1 MEKEAERQKIKS
13 EEGKDTANR
22 VFTKI
27 LEKRKKKNITEISI
41 LEPLY
46 GSLNLAILS
55 EQGFM
60 QVEVL
65 RFVPGKLLAI
75 TNIPSTIRKLYLS
88 DQLLDKIDLPDS
100 IEYIDIDHNLLSK
113 EWDLSRYS
121 LLRYVNAAYN
131 NIKSLGKNLPES
143 LEELYCTHNHLRHL
157 FLAGCPRLRILHCNY
172 NDKLTIH
179 DVPDTLVDTQ
189 FPEKVKQVVDSLE
202 TSKKVESKSGE
213 SGNLTVE
220 YEESIRKY
228 FEIKSKYES
237 DLFKIRK
244 NKRKVLPKCIGCNR
258 AVGMFFSGKD
268 YKYTAYCGS
277 TNSPCEWR
285 IVIHRGEFYPLRET
299 MQEMISN
306 LEDTKQNI
314 IIQKMD
320 TLFNYISDDKSAAL
334 FKEQLDFY
342 KTNSELVYKY
352 RTKYHYLYFDEEKRE
367 IITLKKKQIEMKLME
382 MREYLENDNRAEAI
396 RIQYEEI
403 QPLAKYIQSLTY
415 PHMEM
420 TYFNA
425 NEEEEWHYEPSQI
438 ILSQYEINHEEHP
451 SVEQFGKR
459 SK

>member
-13 EEGKDTANR
+13 EGKDTANR

-46 GSLNLAILS
+46 GNLNLAILS

-60 QVEVL
+60 QVEIL

-100 IEYIDIDHNLLSK
+100 IEYIEIDHNLLSK
-113 EWDLSRYS
+113 EWDISRYS
-121 LLRYVNAAYN
+121 LLQYANVAYN
-131 NIKSLGKNLPES
+131 NLSSLGKNLPES
-143 LEELYCTHNHLRHL
+143 LEKLYCTHNNLRHL
-157 FLAGCPRLRILHCNY
+157 FLAGCPRLSVLHCNY

-189 FPEKVKQVVDSLE
+189 FPEKVKQVVDS
-202 TSKKVESKSGE
+202 SKKVESTSE
-213 SGNLTVE
+213 NVSIE
-220 YEESIRKY
+220 YEESVRKY
-228 FEIKSKYES
+228 FEIKSNYETE
-237 DLFKIRK
+237 LLKIRK
-244 NKRKVLPKCIGCNR
+244 NKRKVLPKCIGCGQP
-258 AVGMFFSGKD
+258 VGMFFSGKD
-268 YKYTAYCGS
+268 YKYTAYCGNS
-277 TNSPCEWR
+277 NSPCGWK
-285 IVIHRGEFYPLRET
+285 IIIHRGEFYPLRET
-299 MQEMISN
+299 MQEMMSN

-320 TLFNYISDDKSAAL
+320 TLFNYIKDDTSVEL
-334 FKEQLDFY
+334 FKKQLDFY
-342 KTNSELVYKY
+342 KTNSELVDKY
-352 RTKYHYLYFDEEKRE
+352 RTQYHSIYFNSENRE
-367 IITLKKKQIEMKLME
+367 IILLKKKQIEMKLME
-382 MREYLENDNRAEAI
+382 MREHLENDNRIEAI
-396 RIQYEEI
+396 RVQYEEI

-415 PHMEM
+415 PNMEM
-420 TYFNA
+420 VYFNK
-425 NEEEEWHYEPSQI
+425 NEEAEWHYEPSEFL
-438 ILSQYEINHEEHP
+438 LSQYQINHEEHP